1 MCISRFSDI
10 NPGDGDARFLVA
22 FSLFPGRGTKMHTH
36 TNTLQTAAH
45 LFPLFDSNTP
55 LTQAV
60 IDGCKLI
67 GIKELSIQLKR
78 SEATIRTQVTREP
91 WKLPPRFPGTS
102 QVLWMWSVVIAWQIN
117 EQSKILN
124 ASKPAQ
130 ITQNNMQPSMSLSTN
145 RRGAPTKKEK
155 AEAKASGFS
164 SVAEWRASNS
174 KSSN

>member
-1 MCISRFSDI
+1 MNVSFD
-10 NPGDGDARFLVA
+10 
-22 FSLFPGRGTKMHTH
+22 HT
-36 TNTLQTAAH
+36 A
-45 LFPLFDSNTP
+45 P

-78 SEATIRTQVTREP
+78 SEATIRTQVTREE

-117 EQSKILN
+117 EQSKSLN
-124 ASKPAQ
+124 PSRPAQ
-130 ITQNNMQPSMSLSTN
+130 LFQHNMQSSMPLSTK
-145 RRGAPTKKEK
+145 RRGAPTTKEK

-174 KSSN
+174 KCSN